1 MLPTSSAVPWASVVT
16 VSPRPARVSST
27 QAAVATRASSSVVTA
42 AGRLAG
48 VGTGGTCVWADEGEE
63 RAGLGRREERR
74 RRGRFGGP
82 MCSRRCRVTKEVK
95 VLRAQPVVA
104 EEYFRVAVLVE
115 LPRGRLLPSI
125 CCAVAALI

>member
-63 RAGLGRREERR
+63 RGPRSARGASQAREIRR
-74 RRGRFGGP
+74 P
-82 MCSRRCRVTKEVK
+82 DV
-95 VLRAQPVVA
+95 QPQM
-104 EEYFRVAVLVE
+104 
-115 LPRGRLLPSI
+115 PSHKGS
-125 CCAVAALI
+125 